1 MLELRGIA
9 HNWGA
14 SQVLSGVDLT
24 LAGGEIVA
32 ILGPSG
38 SGKSTLLKI
47 VAGLQAPSAGQV
59 WIEGQNVTLWP
70 PEQRRCALMFQD
82 FALFSHLNVL
92 DNVAFGLLEQGIGRS
107 RARAL
112 AQDMLAL
119 FGLAAMAMRRVWT
132 LSGGEQQRV
141 ALARALITKPRVL
154 LLDEPFSALDASLR
168 HALRAEFQ
176 TRIREAGMSALL
188 VTHDA
193 SEAKSMADRS
203 FTLFDGSLLPM
214 TE

>member
-14 SQVLSGVDLT
+14 SRVLSGVDLT

-47 VAGLQAPSAGQV
+47 VAGLQVPSLGQV

-203 FTLFDGSLLPM
+203 FTLFDGSLSPM

>member
-14 SQVLSGVDLT
+14 SRVLSGVDLT

-47 VAGLQAPSAGQV
+47 VAGLETPSVGQV
-59 WIEGQNVTLWP
+59 WIKGQNVTLWP

-168 HALRAEFQ
+168 QALRAEFQ

-193 SEAKSMADRS
+193 SEAKAMADRS
-203 FTLFDGSLLPM
+203 FTLFDGSLSPM

>member
-14 SQVLSGVDLT
+14 SRVLSGVDLT

-47 VAGLQAPSAGQV
+47 VAGLEAPSLGQV

-168 HALRAEFQ
+168 QALRAEFQ